1 MLSNRTVRGKRLA
14 AIAAAGLLVTGIA
27 ACSSSTSST
36 TAPPASSPAGSQPA
50 TSAAAS
56 SPSANSNATL
66 VMESSPETTLT
77 QNFNPFVSTAPIY
90 AMGADGLVYE
100 PLIQFNLAA
109 PPKYYGYLATSYTW
123 GPGGKSITFAIR
135 QNVKWNDGTPFTP
148 ADVVY
153 TFNLMK
159 SDSKVNIAGLQISS
173 ATASGNNVTVTFP
186 TSQYTN
192 LENIAGLGI
201 LPQHI
206 WSKAGEASA
215 FTDPNPVGTGPYVLG
230 NYTSQGFTMVPNKYY
245 WQPVPVK
252 KVYFP
257 AYTTN
262 TAATNALFSGQ
273 IDWTGNFI
281 QGLKS
286 NFVDKNPSEHI
297 SWENPGATNVLIPN
311 MTTWP
316 TNQLAVRQAIS
327 AAIDRTAIGTQGEDG
342 QEGPISSASGLTS
355 PLFDAWASSGSASSS
370 SPTANAAAAQSI
382 LTKAGYKKD
391 SAGFYALNGKEVA
404 LKIEDPAAYTDY
416 AQDDQI
422 IVSELKAAG
431 INASP
436 NLTST
441 PAIWNT
447 DLANGNFQLTMHW
460 GNGGITPYNMYDNWL
475 DHTLVQGANTAGD
488 YGRLNDA
495 GVQSMLTKIAGDQP
509 GSSQQVSDFQPLLKY
524 VATNLPVIP
533 TVFSAQWF
541 EANSAHFTGWPT
553 QDNPYQTGQPSGSN
567 NGPGSGTD
575 EYVILHLKPVS

>member
-1 MLSNRTVRGKRLA
+1 MSTNRTLRGKRLA
-14 AIAAAGLLVTGIA
+14 AIAATGFLVAGIA
-27 ACSSSTSST
+27 ACSSGGSS
-36 TAPPASSPAGSQPA
+36 SSPGSTA
-50 TSAAAS
+50 TGTTG
-56 SPSANSNATL
+56 NSQTL
-66 VMESSPETTLT
+66 VMESSPETTMT
-77 QNFNPFVSTAPIY
+77 QNFNPYVTTAPIY
-90 AMGADGLVYE
+90 AMGANGLIYE

-109 PPKYYGYLATSYTW
+109 PPKYYNWLATGYTW
-123 GPGGKSITFAIR
+123 GTGGKSITFAIR
-135 QNVKWNDGTPFTP
+135 TGVKWSDGTPFTP

-173 ATASGNNVTVTFP
+173 ASASGNNVTVTFP

-201 LPQHI
+201 VPQHI

-215 FTDPNPVGTGPYVLG
+215 YTDPNPVGTGPYVLG
-230 NYTSQGFTMVPNKYY
+230 NYTSQGFTLVPNKYY

-281 QGLKS
+281 QGLKK
-286 NFVDKNPSEHI
+286 NFIDKDPAHHI
-297 SWENPGATNVLIPN
+297 GWENAGATNVLIPN

-327 AAIDRTAIGTQGEDG
+327 AAIDRTAIGAQGEDG
-342 QEGPISSASGLTS
+342 QEFPVKSLSALTS
-355 PLFDAWASSGSASSS
+355 PLFDAWAGSGSAASSNA
-370 SPTANAAAAQSI
+370 TANPATAGSI

-422 IVSELKAAG
+422 IASELKAAG
-431 INASP
+431 INATFYG
-436 NLTST
+436 TST

-447 DLANGNFQLTMHW
+447 DLANGNFQLSMHW

-475 DHTLVQGANTAGD
+475 DHTLVNGANTSGD
-488 YGRLNDA
+488 YGRLNDPK
-495 GVQSMLTKIAGDQP
+495 VQAMLAKIAGDATTAAQAA
-509 GSSQQVSDFQPLLKY
+509 DFAPLEQY
-524 VATNLPVIP
+524 VATNLPVIE
-533 TVFSAQWF
+533 TVNSAQWF
-541 EANSAHFTGWPT
+541 EASSTHFTGWPS
-553 QDNPYQTGQPSGSN
+553 QSNPYETGQPSGSN
-567 NGPGSGTD
+567 NSPSSGTD
-575 EYVILHLKPVS
+575 EVVILHLKPVS